1 MLLETGIVDSTQG
14 QVAQVRTQRK
24 EACNT
29 CSVKAGCHTLGGGS
43 QEMLVEVDNPTG
55 ARIGDR
61 VEIVFRASSF
71 LRASFLLYMVPV
83 LGLLVGV
90 FAGESL
96 APRWGLSPQAG
107 SMWGALILA
116 GATGAWVWSTARR
129 MSRRARYRPRIRRIL
144 APGAIGKTGQ
154 ACGCS

>member
-1 MLLETGIVDSTQG
+1 MLVETGIVDSIQG
-14 QVAQVRTQRK
+14 RIAQVRTQRK
-24 EACNT
+24 EACAT

-43 QEMLVEVDNPTG
+43 QEMLVEVDNPAG
-55 ARIGDR
+55 AKTGDR
-61 VEIVFRASSF
+61 VEVVFRASSF

-116 GATGAWVWSTARR
+116 GVTGAWVWLTARR
-129 MSRRARYRPRIRRIL
+129 MGQRAHYRPRIRRVL

-154 ACGCS
+154 ACDCC